1 MNAQHS
7 IVKENSVSANYL
19 ETQKLAQTR
28 AHHHM
33 LAAENTAEAVIR
45 MENSFQVPKPAAQGG
60 SWWPAIPW
68 SSGATEE
75 FCLCNSRQKSVFLL
89 MRRDSLWLEGYFLL
103 LLKKPS

>member
-7 IVKENSVSANYL
+7 IAKENSVSENYL
-19 ETQKLAQTR
+19 ETQKLAQTHT
-28 AHHHM
+28 HHHM

-68 SSGATEE
+68 SSGAMEE
-75 FCLCNSRQKSVFLL
+75 VCFLL

-103 LLKKPS
+103 L